1 MVFAGIILLKY
12 SYFGKH
18 PRAAG
23 TLLLGGICIGTAVNI
38 YFCFTSAGNSVSGV
52 WQFTDAGEAYEQ
64 TDGILIDEIK
74 EIADYVT
81 DTNDCDGVAKAI
93 EKFALE

>member
-1 MVFAGIILLKY
+1 MVHLAEKLGIEREEIMACGDAKNDLSMVKLAGI
-12 SYFGKH
+12 
-18 PRAAG
+18 
-23 TLLLGGICIGTAVNI
+23 
-38 YFCFTSAGNSVSGV
+38 GV
-52 WQFTDAGEAYEQ
+52 AMKNG
-64 TDGILIDEIK
+64 IDEIK